1 MIFVFM
7 GQPTSGKTTLCK
19 ALFTW
24 IKTKSNFPVRT
35 HYIDGDKLRLIF
47 QNKNY
52 SREGRMQNLTLA
64 SNIAKYERSLNDVV
78 LMAFVYPYKEARDY
92 LRSLGERVVFIH
104 LEYDESAKRGRES
117 FWVSDFESTHGE
129 DNVYK
134 INTSERSESEAL
146 QEVIDIY
153 KEHIKHINRR

>member
-1 MIFVFM
+1 M

-64 SNIAKYERSLNDVV
+64 SNIAKYEKSLNDVV
-78 LMAFVYPYKEARDY
+78 LMAFVYPYKEARDF
-92 LRSLGERVVFIH
+92 LRSLGERVVFVH
-104 LEYDESAKRGRES
+104 LEYDKSVNRGRES
-117 FWVSDFESTHGE
+117 FWVEDFESPKGE
-129 DNVYK
+129 DNVYT
-134 INTSERSESEAL
+134 INTSERSENEAFL
-146 QEVIDIY
+146 EVVEIY
-153 KEHIKHINRR
+153 KQHIKNIRR

>member
-1 MIFVFM
+1 MILVFM

-64 SNIAKYERSLNDVV
+64 SNIAKYEKSLNDVV
-78 LMAFVYPYKEARDY
+78 LMAFVYPYKEARDF
-92 LRSLGERVVFIH
+92 LRSLGERVVFVH
-104 LEYDESAKRGRES
+104 LEYDKSVNRGRES
-117 FWVSDFESTHGE
+117 FWVEDFESPKGE
-129 DNVYK
+129 DNVYT
-134 INTSERSESEAL
+134 INTSERSENEAFL
-146 QEVIDIY
+146 EVVEIY
-153 KEHIKHINRR
+153 KQHIKNIRR

>member
-64 SNIAKYERSLNDVV
+64 SNIAKYEKSLNDVV
-78 LMAFVYPYKEARDY
+78 LMAFVYPYKEARDF
-92 LRSLGERVVFIH
+92 LRSLGERVVFVH
-104 LEYDESAKRGRES
+104 LEYDKNVNRGRES
-117 FWVSDFESTHGE
+117 FWVEDFESPKGE
-129 DNVYK
+129 ENVYT
-134 INTSERSESEAL
+134 INTSERSENEAFL
-146 QEVIDIY
+146 EVVEIY
-153 KEHIKHINRR
+153 KQHIKNIRR